1 VTVSNDHSLAR
12 LGAAER
18 INALEAEVMHGI
30 AGQLTI
36 GGLEVT
42 RQVTSDGL
50 TGLTVTNPACP
61 QAGSVLVGYHGYI
74 ILERWATGH
83 ADTAVGEIIHAVNAL
98 LASAGPP
105 DVGGKWGVMSEG
117 RP

>member
-1 VTVSNDHSLAR
+1 VTVSNDHRPAR
-12 LGAAER
+12 LGMAER
-18 INALEAEVMHGI
+18 INALENDVMCGI

-42 RQVTSDGL
+42 QQVTSDGL
-50 TGLTVTNPACP
+50 TGLEVTNPASP

-83 ADTAVGEIIHAVNAL
+83 ADTATSEIIDAVKAL
-98 LASAGPP
+98 LGSAEPQKAAE
-105 DVGGKWGVMSEG
+105 D
-117 RP
+117 RA

>member
-1 VTVSNDHSLAR
+1 VTISNEQGLAR

-18 INALEAEVMHGI
+18 INALEAEVMRGI

-36 GGLEVT
+36 GGLEVA

-74 ILERWATGH
+74 VLERWATGH

-98 LASAGPP
+98 LASAGPL
-105 DVGGKWGVMSEG
+105 DVGGNGA
-117 RP
+117 